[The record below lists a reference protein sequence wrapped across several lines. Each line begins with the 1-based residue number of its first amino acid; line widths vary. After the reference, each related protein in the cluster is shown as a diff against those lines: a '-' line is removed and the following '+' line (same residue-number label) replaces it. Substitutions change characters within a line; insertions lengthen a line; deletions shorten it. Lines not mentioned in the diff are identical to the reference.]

1 MMSSDIAN
9 VLCAL
14 LLLIFATPKL
24 QVAGQNVEF
33 LPTPI
38 VLAQEVQTGCPDI
51 DIENGRAQL
60 RTFTD
65 LGVTTATLRFLC
77 TPPYIRNGIQD
88 AECASSADG
97 ERVLVNGAVPPTC
110 EPPPCGQPPSIE
122 NGRREFNGTVYLNK
136 AVYRCNPG
144 YTIQGKEELECQ
156 ANGTWTGP
164 APTCCVRCRA
174 QLPVNFL
181 ANSQSVTR
189 SASVPHCG
197 QTAAD
202 IIVVVDESK
211 SMKPHYKERLHE
223 AFTRLDV
230 SLEEHG
236 IGLYPG
242 KPNQYT
248 VVGFGHSEGRT
259 SVNGVHRYVPHVLY
273 SNNGRQVYDINGFQE
288 ACSKLQTTGSLEDG
302 YLAMKFALEDITSG
316 GRQLLRLRR
325 EDIAP
330 VIIFISDEDRDTHQQ
345 GAGISRSAIKRV
357 IRKSGATMEAIVDN
371 NVWYNNQRGFG
382 MDSSGT
388 LYVAESTTQY
398 TTSNPRFYK
407 RYLDLHYRT

>member
-1 MMSSDIAN
+1 M
-9 VLCAL
+9 
-14 LLLIFATPKL
+14 
-24 QVAGQNVEF
+24 
-33 LPTPI
+33 
-38 VLAQEVQTGCPDI
+38 
-51 DIENGRAQL
+51 
-60 RTFTD
+60 
-65 LGVTTATLRFLC
+65 
-77 TPPYIRNGIQD
+77 
-88 AECASSADG
+88 
-97 ERVLVNGAVPPTC
+97 
-110 EPPPCGQPPSIE
+110 
-122 NGRREFNGTVYLNK
+122 
-136 AVYRCNPG
+136 
-144 YTIQGKEELECQ
+144 
-156 ANGTWTGP
+156 
-164 APTCCVRCRA
+164 RCRA

-345 GAGISRSAIKRV
+345 GAGISRSAIKRI

-388 LYVAESTTQY
+388 LYVAESTTRY

-407 RYLDLHYRT
+407 RYLDLHYRTTRRDYSSVALEVGGAAWDLNSILDSDVLFDSHVQAFVDKTVTMVEDKVHKCCSCQCSPGTEDRCLLCTYALSVGECNLPAVIAG